1 MGGTVLRGALGS
13 RQLAPT
19 FRTTLAGVAVVAGA
33 HIVGGACD
41 GGINGMRRSCGV
53 RELLWKLLGELL
65 RMLGQRLHIGLACA
79 GSEEMLS

>member
-1 MGGTVLRGALGS
+1 
-13 RQLAPT
+13 
-19 FRTTLAGVAVVAGA
+19 
-33 HIVGGACD
+33 
-41 GGINGMRRSCGV
+41 MRRSCGV